1 MAHFSVSTGSIGG
14 SASALSGLLAEFD
27 QHVDAANSA
36 VTGVVGASWNG
47 AASETFGESWSSFL
61 IDAAATRAAL
71 ASLVQRMGG
80 AEATY
85 ESTEASNASA
95 ARSSVAAM
103 RTGGGSSHHGGAA
116 TAEAR

>member
-1 MAHFSVSTGSIGG
+1 MAHFSVSTGSIAG
-14 SASALSGLLAEFD
+14 SAAALSGLLAEFD
-27 QHVDAANSA
+27 QHVDAANGA

-47 AASETFGESWSSFL
+47 AASDTFGESWSSFL

-71 ASLVQRMGG
+71 ASIVQRMGG

-85 ESTEASNASA
+85 ESTEASNTSA
-95 ARSSVAAM
+95 AQSGAAAM
-103 RTGGGSSHHGGAA
+103 RSGGSSANRGGAA